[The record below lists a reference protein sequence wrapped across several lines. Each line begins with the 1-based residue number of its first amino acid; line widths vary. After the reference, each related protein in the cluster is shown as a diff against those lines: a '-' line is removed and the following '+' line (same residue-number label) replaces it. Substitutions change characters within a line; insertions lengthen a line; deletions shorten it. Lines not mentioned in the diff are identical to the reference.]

1 MARVAP
7 GAILDQRFDMRAC
20 CQPILCAFGPAVAL
34 LLAFAAGAEPALP
47 TREATPPTT
56 PRELFN
62 AGTRQ
67 LHDGKLREA
76 EALLESALASQTE
89 SFQPPALYN
98 LGHVRFG
105 QGIEE
110 LKKGPATAAAMNRG
124 QAAAQGGDAAIQSAD
139 DALRSMEVNQLVN
152 AYLRGKGMRRELKA
166 AATVVKRALQTHGA
180 ALNKWQR
187 AAADFR
193 SALELNPKD
202 ADAKANA
209 EIVDRFIAK
218 LIDSIRELQQMA
230 QMLGQKEQ
238 KLGEKLKQIK
248 GSIPE
253 PNMPPGAAGDD
264 DEEQDQPKGQEP
276 GQKEGPSKEGEEMNL
291 SPEQAGWLLEGFK
304 LDNERRLPM
313 GQNDTAEPKNR
324 NRPTW

>member
-1 MARVAP
+1 M
-7 GAILDQRFDMRAC
+7 
-20 CQPILCAFGPAVAL
+20 GPALAL
-34 LLAFAAGAEPALP
+34 HLAFAAAAEPSLP
-47 TREATPPTT
+47 SRDTAPPTT

-62 AGTRQ
+62 AGTRK

-76 EALLESALASQTE
+76 EALLEGALGSQSE

-105 QGIEE
+105 QGVEE
-110 LKKGPATAAAMNRG
+110 LKKGPAAAPSLKRG
-124 QAAAQGGDAAIQSAD
+124 QLAAQGGDAAIQSAD
-139 DALRSMEVNQLVN
+139 DALRSMEVTQLVN

-166 AATVVKRALQTHGA
+166 AATAVKRALQTHGA

-193 SALELNPKD
+193 SALELNPQD

-209 EIVDRFIAK
+209 EIVDRCIAK
-218 LIDSIRELQQMA
+218 LVDSIRELQQMA
-230 QMLGQKEQ
+230 QMLGMKE
-238 KLGEKLKQIK
+238 KLLAEKLKQMK

-253 PNMPPGAAGDD
+253 PNMPPGATGE
-264 DEEQDQPKGQEP
+264 DEEDQEQPKGLEP
-276 GQKEGPSKEGEEMNL
+276 GQKEGPSKEGEEMSL
-291 SPEQAGWLLEGFK
+291 SPEQAGWLLEGFR

-313 GQNDTAEPKNR
+313 GQTDTAEPKNR
-324 NRPTW
+324 SRPTW